1 MSTPI
6 IKSITELPAPVDS
19 EQASRMF
26 ADQFGEPAG
35 DISEAH
41 AALRDLAGSEPSV
54 MRLLQA
60 VYGASPHLSGLVNR
74 HPAVVT
80 DVLSQGPD
88 DVVSSL
94 IAETRR
100 ALNCDSEADLMTA
113 LRLAKAKVALAIGI
127 ADIAG
132 LWSVPEVTGAL
143 SRFADAAL
151 GTAIDWLFRD
161 AAGRGV
167 MTLADPA
174 SPGVGSG
181 YIVLAMGKYG
191 AFELN
196 YSSDIDLIV
205 FYDPEIAPLAEG
217 VEPSTHF
224 VRLTRRMVKLLQER
238 TGDGYVFRVDLRL
251 RPDPRATNVAIAVEA
266 GAAYYESLG
275 QNWERAAMIKAR
287 CAAGDIDA
295 GNEFLQRLAPFVWRK
310 YLDFASIAD
319 VHSMKRQIHAFKGHG
334 EIAVYGHNIKLGRG
348 GIREIEFFVQ
358 TQQLIAGGR
367 ATQLRGNQTLA
378 MLDVLAQGDWIT
390 PETAED
396 MKHAYVFLRSIE
408 HRIQMQNDDQTHSLP
423 KTVEELERFARF
435 AGFESRD
442 VFAAQLLERLNAV
455 QEHYAALFEHAPSLG
470 DDGGSL
476 VFTGGE
482 DDPDTLE
489 TLQQMGFE
497 RPSEVSALVRDWH
510 FGRYAATRSAR
521 ARERLTEL
529 MPVLLRALSKTA
541 DPDAAFIAFDRFL
554 KGLPAG
560 VQLFSL
566 LWSNPKLME
575 LLADIAGTAPRLAG
589 LLSQRPQILDAV
601 LDPGF
606 FSALPDAEQAR
617 SLVTERILAAG
628 DFEAAL
634 DQARVRGQEQAFRI
648 GVQVLSGTASAAE
661 AGAAYSAL
669 ADAEIAGLLDA
680 VAREIAQRHGVIDGG
695 AVVVVAMGK
704 LGGREMTAAS
714 DLDLMLIYDFDDAV
728 DRSDG
733 ARPLMAGQYYA
744 RLTQRLISALS
755 APTAEGSLYEVDMRL
770 RPSGN
775 SGPIATRINGFVD
788 YQRDSAWVWEKL
800 ALTRARVVAG
810 DAELADRVRAAA
822 CEALAQPRDAG
833 ATANDVIEMRERIEK
848 EKGTEDPW
856 EIKQVRG
863 GLVDLEFIAQYLQ
876 IVHAHDLP
884 SVLDQ
889 NTAGAFARMHDAGI
903 VDDEQA
909 AVLTGACGL
918 FHGLTQIL
926 RLCLS
931 GPFDARNAPAG
942 LQALL
947 ARSGNAPDFAALEST
962 LTDTQLQV
970 KTSFDQLVRP
980 AP

>member
-1 MSTPI
+1 MSSPT
-6 IKSITELPAPVDS
+6 IKSITDLPAPVD
-19 EQASRMF
+19 ADLATRMF
-26 ADQFGEPAG
+26 EDQFGETAG
-35 DISEAH
+35 DITEAH
-41 AALRDLAGSEPSV
+41 AALRDLARSEPPV
-54 MRLLQA
+54 MRLLEA
-60 VYGASPHLSGLVNR
+60 VNGASPHLSGLISR
-74 HPAVVT
+74 HPAIVT
-80 DVLSQGPD
+80 GVLSQGPED
-88 DVVSSL
+88 IVSGL
-94 IAETRR
+94 IAETR
-100 ALNCDSEADLMTA
+100 ACLGCGCEADLMTE
-113 LRLAKAKVALAIGI
+113 LRLAKAKAALAIGI
-127 ADIAG
+127 ADISG

-151 GTAIDWLFRD
+151 GTAIDWLFLD
-161 AAGRGV
+161 AANRGT
-167 MTLADPA
+167 MTVADPA
-174 SPGVGSG
+174 NPGVGSG

-205 FYDPEIAPLAEG
+205 FYDPEISPLSEG

-287 CAAGDIDA
+287 CAAGDIEA

-367 ATQLRGNQTLA
+367 ATELRGNQTLA
-378 MLDVLAQGDWIT
+378 MLDVLAQGNWIAA
-390 PETAED
+390 ETAED
-396 MKHAYVFLRSIE
+396 MKQAYVFLRSVE

-442 VFAAQLLERLNAV
+442 VFAARLLECLNAV

-470 DDGGSL
+470 DDSGSL

-497 RPSEVSALVRDWH
+497 RPSEVSSLVRDWH

-606 FSALPDAEQAR
+606 FSALPDADEAR
-617 SLVTERILAAG
+617 RLVTERILSADAY
-628 DFEAAL
+628 EAAL

-669 ADAEIAGLLDA
+669 ADAEIAGLLEA
-680 VAREIAQRHGVIDGG
+680 VAQEITERHGVIDGG

-728 DRSDG
+728 ESSDG

-744 RLTQRLISALS
+744 RLTQRMISALS

-810 DAELADRVRAAA
+810 DAGLAERVRAAA
-822 CEALAQPRDAG
+822 REALAQPRDAV
-833 ATANDVIEMRERIEK
+833 ATATDVVHMRERIER

-876 IVHAHDLP
+876 IAHAHDTP
-884 SVLDQ
+884 SILDQ
-889 NTAGAFARMHDAGI
+889 NTAGAFTRIHEAGI
-903 VDDEQA
+903 INNEQA
-909 AVLTGACGL
+909 AVVTEACGL

-931 GPFDARNAPAG
+931 GPFDARNVPAG

-962 LTDTQLQV
+962 LTDTQSQV
-970 KTSFDQLVRP
+970 KCLFDQLVSASR
-980 AP
+980 

>member
-1 MSTPI
+1 MPISTIAPI
-6 IKSITELPAPVDS
+6 AALAAPVDA
-19 EQASRMF
+19 EA
-26 ADQFGEPAG
+26 ATLLLEDQFGDSAS
-35 DISEAH
+35 DVSEAH
-41 AALRDLAGSEPSV
+41 AALRDLARREPPV
-54 MRLLQA
+54 MRLLET
-60 VYGASPHLSGLVNR
+60 VYGASPYLAGLINR
-74 HPAVVT
+74 HPETVT
-80 DVLSQGPD
+80 NVLSQGSD
-88 DVVSSL
+88 AVVVAL
-94 IAETRR
+94 LDETRGY
-100 ALNCDSEADLMTA
+100 LSCDTEAELMTG
-113 LRLAKAKVALAIGI
+113 LRLAKAKASLAIGI

-132 LWSVPEVTGAL
+132 LWNVPEVTGAL

-151 GTAIDWLFRD
+151 GTAIDWLLLD
-161 AAGRGV
+161 AAKKGATSV
-167 MTLADPA
+167 ADPA
-174 SPGVGSG
+174 HPGVGSG

-217 VEPSTHF
+217 TEPSTHF
-224 VRLTRRMVKLLQER
+224 VRLTRRLVKLLQER

-287 CAAGDIDA
+287 CAAGDIGTGD
-295 GNEFLQRLAPFVWRK
+295 EFLQRLAPFVWRK

-334 EIAVYGHNIKLGRG
+334 EIAIYGHNIKLGRG

-367 ATQLRGNQTLA
+367 AMQLRGNQTLA
-378 MLDVLAQGDWIT
+378 MLDVLAQSDWIT
-390 PETAED
+390 VETAED
-396 MKHAYVFLRSIE
+396 MKQAYVFLRSVE

-423 KTVEELERFARF
+423 KAVEELERFARF

-442 VFAAQLLERLNAV
+442 VFAAQLLEHLNAV
-455 QEHYAALFEHAPSLG
+455 QEHYAALFEHAPTLG

-482 DDPDTLE
+482 DDPATLE

-601 LDPGF
+601 LDSGF
-606 FSALPDAEQAR
+606 FSALPDASQAR
-617 SLVTERILAAG
+617 SLVTDRILAAG

-669 ADAEIAGLLDA
+669 ADAEIAGLLDV
-680 VAREIAQRHGVIDGG
+680 VAQEIAQRHGVIDGSS
-695 AVVVVAMGK
+695 VVVIAMGK
-704 LGGREMTAAS
+704 LGGCEMTAAS

-755 APTAEGSLYEVDMRL
+755 APTAEGSLYDVDMRL

-775 SGPIATRINGFVD
+775 SGPIATRISGFVD

-810 DAELADRVRAAA
+810 DAGLAERVAAA
-822 CEALAQPRDAG
+822 ATEALAQPRDSA
-833 ATANDVIEMRERIEK
+833 ATAGEVVDMRDRIER
-848 EKGTEDPW
+848 EKGTDDPW

-863 GLVDLEFIAQYLQ
+863 GLVDLEFIVQYLQ
-876 IVHAHDLP
+876 IAHAHDIP
-884 SVLDQ
+884 SILDQ
-889 NTAGAFARMHDAGI
+889 NTAGGIARLHEAGI
-903 VDDEQA
+903 IDDEQA
-909 AVLTGACGL
+909 AVLTEACGL

-931 GPFDARNAPAG
+931 GPVEARNTPAG

-947 ARSGNAPDFAALEST
+947 ARSGNAPDFPALEST
-962 LTDTQLQV
+962 LMDTQRQV
-970 KTSFDQLVRP
+970 KTLFDQLIKSGI
-980 AP
+980 